1 MEDKNIFQNDS
12 GLKIDLGCGSTKKN
26 NFIGVDVNYY
36 PGVDY
41 TADLEEGLSFISDNS
56 VDEYFSSHFL
66 EHVQNFEG
74 LLKEIYRTI
83 KPNGKIEIIVPHFS
97 NPYYYSDYTHK
108 RFFGLYT
115 FDYFSSKKQQLKR
128 KVPFYNSMVEFEV
141 LERKLVFK
149 SSFNLFLNLFRKHVF
164 QRIFNST
171 TYMQELYENLFSR
184 LIPCSEIR
192 FVLKP
197 VKNN

>member
-1 MEDKNIFQNDS
+1 MENENIFQTDS
-12 GLKIDLGCGSTKKN
+12 GLKIDLGCGTAKKT
-26 NFIGVDVNYY
+26 NFIGVDVNHY

-41 TADLEEGLSFISDNS
+41 VADLEEGLGFISDNS

-66 EHVQNFEG
+66 EHVQNLEG
-74 LLKEIYRTI
+74 LLKEIHRTI

-115 FDYFSSKKQQLKR
+115 FDYFSSKKQKLKR
-128 KVPFYNSMVEFEV
+128 NVPFYNCMFEFEV
-141 LERKLVFK
+141 LERKLIFK